1 MLKSSYLKNNNEK
14 RIEWIM
20 IIEIDLIFITE
31 KMIKYYKKKQKF
43 FIKKRKFL

>member
-31 KMIKYYKKKQKF
+31 KMIKYYKKNKS
-43 FIKKRKFL
+43 FL